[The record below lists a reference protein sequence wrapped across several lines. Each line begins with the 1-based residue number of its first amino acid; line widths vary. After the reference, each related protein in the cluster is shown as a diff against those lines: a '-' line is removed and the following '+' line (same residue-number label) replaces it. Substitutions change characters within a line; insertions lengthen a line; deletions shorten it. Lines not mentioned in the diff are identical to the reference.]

1 VNTGLLAC
9 YCPWGGNKSV
19 DLEALFFFFF
29 WLQMIFVYSHLQVGI
44 TLLINILFPLEDIEV
59 IEQCYIK
66 LLNVLFEN

>member
-1 VNTGLLAC
+1 
-9 YCPWGGNKSV
+9 
-19 DLEALFFFFF
+19 
-29 WLQMIFVYSHLQVGI
+29 MIFVYSHLQVGI